1 MKYLITGGAGFIGSN
16 IVKELLSKG
25 ESVNVLDNFS
35 TGRRSNLFEFENN
48 PNLQLIEGDL
58 RSFHLVRQAVNGVD
72 YILHQGALPSVPR
85 SINDPIT
92 SNDVNILGTL
102 NILEAAKEFGVKR
115 VVFASSS
122 SVYGNNPTL
131 PKDETLSVAPLSPYA
146 VTKYSAERY
155 CQVFY
160 NIYGIETVALRYF
173 NVFGPKQDPFSEYSA
188 VIPKFIKLIID
199 DKEPVIY
206 GDGSQS
212 RDFTYVE
219 NNINA
224 NLLACISPNAAGEVF
239 NIACGARY
247 TLNDLVDGI
256 NKVLNKNIEP
266 KYIETRA
273 GDVKHSLADISEAK
287 SLLGYEVKTDFYKG
301 LEKTIDFYLKTK

>member
-1 MKYLITGGAGFIGSN
+1 MLIS
-16 IVKELLSKG
+16 L
-25 ESVNVLDNFS
+25 
-35 TGRRSNLFEFENN
+35 
-48 PNLQLIEGDL
+48 
-58 RSFHLVRQAVNGVD
+58 
-72 YILHQGALPSVPR
+72 
-85 SINDPIT
+85 
-92 SNDVNILGTL
+92 
-102 NILEAAKEFGVKR
+102 
-115 VVFASSS
+115 
-122 SVYGNNPTL
+122 
-131 PKDETLSVAPLSPYA
+131 
-146 VTKYSAERY
+146 
-155 CQVFY
+155 
-160 NIYGIETVALRYF
+160 
-173 NVFGPKQDPFSEYSA
+173 
-188 VIPKFIKLIID
+188 LIID

-273 GDVKHSLADISEAK
+273 GDVKHSLADISKAK